1 MFLHKTQNI
10 YFIKGFLCTLL
21 ITGSA
26 SICGNFSPQGKSG
39 DPKGEKATNTI
50 PISWQNRLQLKLKNH
65 CVSIILNLNASSFF
79 PKINSRFG
87 QDDWK

>member
-1 MFLHKTQNI
+1 MFFRDLESIISFTIFFQLDYKTQKI
-10 YFIKGFLCTLL
+10 YLIKGFLCTLL

-50 PISWQNRLQLKLKNH
+50 PLS
-65 CVSIILNLNASSFF
+65 
-79 PKINSRFG
+79 
-87 QDDWK
+87 

>member
-1 MFLHKTQNI
+1 MFLHNHQTQNI

-39 DPKGEKATNTI
+39 DPNGENATNTI
-50 PISWQNRLQLKLKNH
+50 PLAWQNRLQLKLQNH
-65 CVSIILNLNASSFF
+65 RISIILNFQVIFLFMF
-79 PKINSRFG
+79 LDRQMI
-87 QDDWK
+87 